1 MNLSPAGK
9 LLLAWLGLL
18 GAALWLAWSLA
29 PVVAPFVAA
38 VVMAYALEP
47 AVARLTRPRGRL
59 PRLLAVA
66 LAESLLMLCVVGV
79 LALLVPILSREL
91 PVLRELVPQQA
102 QRLVEQLN
110 LWLGQ
115 LGIDYRL
122 NFASLKSALMDYVK
136 LNLDDGVKALLS
148 SALSGGNLL
157 LSLATWLVL
166 VPVIAFY
173 LLLDWPAL
181 LENLRRFVPA
191 RHAAAVFDVLGE
203 CDQVLGQYL
212 RGQLLV
218 MLLLA
223 LYYSVA
229 LALAGFELAVPVGVF
244 TGLAVCIPY
253 LGFGLGALLALLA
266 GTLQFLSIYGLVAV
280 AVVYGAGQVIEGFF
294 LTPRLVGQRIG
305 LHPVVVLLALFV
317 FGHLFG
323 FVGVLLAL
331 PAGAVLQVIL
341 RRLAARYFASRLY
354 LG

>member
-1 MNLSPAGK
+1 M
-9 LLLAWLGLL
+9 LA
-18 GAALWLAWSLA
+18 
-29 PVVAPFVAA
+29 
-38 VVMAYALEP
+38 
-47 AVARLTRPRGRL
+47 
-59 PRLLAVA
+59 
-66 LAESLLMLCVVGV
+66 VVGV

-91 PVLRELVPQQA
+91 PLLRELVPQQA
-102 QRLVEQLN
+102 QRLVEQIN

-122 NFASLKSALMDYVK
+122 DFIGIKAALMEYVK
-136 LNLDDGVKALLS
+136 VNLDDSVKALLS

-157 LSLATWLVL
+157 LSLGTWLVL

-181 LENLRRFVPA
+181 LHGLRRFVPE
-191 RHAAAVFDVLGE
+191 RHADAVLDVFGE

-266 GTLQFLSIYGLVAV
+266 GTLQFLSIYGLMAV

-305 LHPVVVLLALFV
+305 LHPVVVLLALFI

-331 PAGAVLQVIL
+331 PAGAVLQVVL
-341 RRLAARYFASRLY
+341 RRLAGRYFASRLY